1 MLGLQFISKSGPA
14 LATGA
19 TVSTITVVEE
29 VAVQPLVVFV
39 AIKLYVVVTSGFAVG
54 FDAVVEFNPVAGDH
68 E

>member
-19 TVSTITVVEE
+19 TVSTVTVVEE
-29 VAVQPLVVFV
+29 VAVQPLEVFV

-54 FDAVVEFNPVAGDH
+54 LAAVVEFKPVAGDH
-68 E
+68 K